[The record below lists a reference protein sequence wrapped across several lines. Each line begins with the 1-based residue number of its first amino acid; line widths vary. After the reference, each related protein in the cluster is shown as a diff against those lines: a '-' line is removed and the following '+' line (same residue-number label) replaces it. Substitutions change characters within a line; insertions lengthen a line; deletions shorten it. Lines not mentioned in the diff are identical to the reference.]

1 MASQLASRIKSR
13 LSLRRRSSHGPAI
26 STDSHDSMSAAPKA
40 AVASTPAASAGC
52 SPATAMPVMVVL
64 EEAPNTSSTT
74 ASTDS
79 IAHAHG
85 DGAKNRGSWSDAAT
99 TSSSHNG
106 LPDAEGEAAD
116 AGAPPIGRKVVLL
129 DLTQQSEPQQS
140 EPQQQQQQQQYQQ
153 QVDSPVAGSNSSNVS
168 VPAPAPAPAPA
179 PNSTNSTADAPASD
193 RRLHHKRANSSCSST
208 NSTAVA
214 HQHQHQPPPPSRL
227 APSTNSS
234 TFGSKPCHHN
244 HIQPQ
249 GQYYPA
255 SPPTQPL
262 HCIREH
268 SAAAIDRQPLP
279 PHDPDDLPYR
289 ASSASSDHNLNTT
302 TLTARIAQASLSTQ
316 HLQQSPSTPTAASLH
331 HHHHQQQAPPRP
343 PAPTRRKSSQSRSTT
358 LLPAAPSTLAV
369 GRDYS
374 NATMPPTRKVWVKR
388 QDASPTTVT
397 INDDDLVD
405 DVRDTVL
412 RKYANSL
419 GRTFDSPDINIR
431 LCPRDRQ
438 RDRILG
444 PDEVMSRL
452 IESYYPGGQ
461 TMDEALII
469 DIPRRTPKA
478 SPRYVQAA
486 HTAAA
491 VYYDDENRPS
501 ENGEGYFPPFQG
513 MPSPHAPLAVPGAP
527 NGGPPHSISV
537 IGTGHIPLIPSPGSS
552 MRPTRHHRGD
562 RPRLGRTHTSA
573 SVILS
578 GGGVAN
584 NGMPFRPRPPHSR
597 THSNSSEAPLHGQ
610 IPGALNMANL
620 PKSPA
625 PEHVQPMHV
634 DTPPARTSSPRAP
647 PSRIKKSK
655 KSVEYGGANTPGPLN
670 STVPP
675 INVLIV
681 EDNPINLRLLEAF
694 VKRLKVR
701 WQTAMN
707 GRDAVKKWRTG
718 GFHLVLMDIQLPGM
732 NGLDATREIRRLER
746 VNSIGVFSSTPSTPQ
761 EELTLELLEQ
771 DRLVD
776 RSLFKGPVIIVALTA
791 SSLQSDRHEAL
802 AAGCNDFLTK
812 PVNFGWL
819 ERKVMEWGCMQAL
832 IDFSGWRRWKD
843 LALEAEEKEAKA
855 KAAAKAAKSKKARS
869 SLAAAAS

>member
-13 LSLRRRSSHGPAI
+13 LSLRRRSSHGPVI
-26 STDSHDSMSAAPKA
+26 STDSHDSVSTAPKA
-40 AVASTPAASAGC
+40 AAASTPAASAGC

-64 EEAPNTSSTT
+64 EEAPNTSTT

-106 LPDAEGEAAD
+106 LPDADAEAVD

-129 DLTQQSEPQQS
+129 DLTQQSE
-140 EPQQQQQQQQYQQ
+140 QQQQQQG
-153 QVDSPVAGSNSSNVS
+153 DSPVTRSNSNNVS
-168 VPAPAPAPAPA
+168 VPAP
-179 PNSTNSTADAPASD
+179 SLSGTNSTSDAPASD
-193 RRLHHKRANSSCSST
+193 CRLHHKRANSSSSST

-214 HQHQHQPPPPSRL
+214 HQHQQQQQPPPPRL
-227 APSTNSS
+227 APSTNASS
-234 TFGSKPCHHN
+234 FGSKPCHHN

-289 ASSASSDHNLNTT
+289 ASCASSNHNLNTT
-302 TLTARIAQASLSTQ
+302 LAARIAQASLPTQ
-316 HLQQSPSTPTAASLH
+316 HSQQSPSTPTAASVH
-331 HHHHQQQAPPRP
+331 HHQQQQAPPRS

-358 LLPAAPSTLAV
+358 LPAAPSTLAV

-374 NATMPPTRKVWVKR
+374 NTTMPPTRKVWVKR

-478 SPRYVQAA
+478 SPRYVQAP
-486 HTAAA
+486 HAAA
-491 VYYDDENRPS
+491 ANYYEDENRPS

-584 NGMPFRPRPPHSR
+584 NGIPFRPRPPHSR

-610 IPGALNMANL
+610 IPGALNMVNL

-625 PEHVQPMHV
+625 PEHVQPIHV

-647 PSRIKKSK
+647 TSRIKKSK
-655 KSVEYGGANTPGPLN
+655 KSVEYGGSNTPGPLN

-771 DRLVD
+771 DRLAD

-843 LALEAEEKEAKA
+843 IALEAEEKEAKA